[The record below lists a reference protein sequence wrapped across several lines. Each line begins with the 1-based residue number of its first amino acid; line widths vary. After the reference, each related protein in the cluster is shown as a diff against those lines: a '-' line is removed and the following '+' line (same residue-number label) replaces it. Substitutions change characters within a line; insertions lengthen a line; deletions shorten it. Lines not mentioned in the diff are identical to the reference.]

1 MEHFDNASD
10 RAPANF
16 IPYYLLNGQ
25 KELIEMLPVTL
36 A

>member
-1 MEHFDNASD
+1 MEHFDNASN
-10 RAPANF
+10 RAPPKF

-25 KELIEMLPVTL
+25 KELIEMLPATL